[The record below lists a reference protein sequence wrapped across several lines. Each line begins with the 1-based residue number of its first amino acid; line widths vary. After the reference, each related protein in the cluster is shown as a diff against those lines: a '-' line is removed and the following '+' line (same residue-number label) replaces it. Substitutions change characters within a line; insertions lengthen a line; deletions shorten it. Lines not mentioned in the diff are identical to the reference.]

1 MLKPITEQEKL
12 AFTMQLNAERAA
24 HELLATL
31 YYDEKYEGY
40 VDIWP
45 TVALKKLP
53 FSKQRIKLQIGSKK
67 VLTVTSLSP
76 IPMRHDIMCA
86 KQRVSRKSLLIP
98 KQSCRLH
105 PWYDPSADSWRNYNI
120 HRTGIWCC

>member
-1 MLKPITEQEKL
+1 MLKPITEQEKQ

-67 VLTVTSLSP
+67 VLTVTSPHSNP
-76 IPMRHDIMCA
+76 NATRYHVCQA
-86 KQRVSRKSLLIP
+86 KGVKKISVNS
-98 KQSCRLH
+98 
-105 PWYDPSADSWRNYNI
+105 
-120 HRTGIWCC
+120 